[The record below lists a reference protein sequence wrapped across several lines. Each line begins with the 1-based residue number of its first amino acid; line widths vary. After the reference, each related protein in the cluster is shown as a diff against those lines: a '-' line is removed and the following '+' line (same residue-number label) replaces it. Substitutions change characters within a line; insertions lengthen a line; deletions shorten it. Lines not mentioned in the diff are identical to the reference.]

1 MAKPLESQAAMNPR
15 STFARLFGFAILIF
29 GLPVTSLI
37 ASTFDYAPVERAI
50 QERKF
55 AWAQQELTNRLEA
68 EPTDFRAHML
78 LGIVLDEQN
87 QPADAARR
95 FQKAVQLQPQS
106 PAAHI
111 DLGST
116 RPAWETS
123 LKQLRSSK
131 RRFAYVPATPQD
143 TNLGLVLMSR
153 GKNSSPLAEFQK
165 AAEAAPRDAS
175 TWLNLI
181 KCQLQLKQFPAAR
194 ATAG

>member
-1 MAKPLESQAAMNPR
+1 MNPR

-111 DLGST
+111 NLGKHAARVGDLAQATQEFEAAIRIRPRDPSGHQPGIGADVPGEKLKST
-116 RPAWETS
+116 RGIP
-123 LKQLRSSK
+123 KGGRGRSP
-131 RRFAYVPATPQD
+131 RRLNVAQPYQVP
-143 TNLGLVLMSR
+143 V
-153 GKNSSPLAEFQK
+153 
-165 AAEAAPRDAS
+165 AA
-175 TWLNLI
+175 
-181 KCQLQLKQFPAAR
+181 
-194 ATAG
+194 